1 MLHEVDGGA
10 HVSWLDGIVALEMN
24 LSLCLLSSL
33 QYHGN
38 EEPEMSLDNERI
50 AQDSHTRSLRTVRE
64 IAQINLN
71 LRAGL
76 H

>member
-10 HVSWLDGIVALEMN
+10 HVWWLDGIAALERN
-24 LSLCLLSSL
+24 LFLCLLSLL

-50 AQDSHTRSLRTVRE
+50 TQDSHTRRTVRD